1 MTIKSNLYPIEL
13 SVTLILSTRL
23 NIMRN
28 LKKEPPKFVTAP
40 MGNRKLFFIIISL
53 MLFVFHIW
61 PSLLAADDNKGRET
75 HYKRYDNSKE
85 HRNYDDHDR
94 RRIRKDDEGDE
105 TTGQTA
111 AWLLVAANLTIAF
124 SILIKGAN
132 RFLPLNPQTK
142 ISFKSFNQLQK
153 KHLMRFHY
161 VLNPV
166 ALGIAF
172 FHFLLSSCRSSTL
185 PEWGLIVVTVMV
197 SLGLILKFKLSP
209 KGMRKS
215 VYGLHTTSAS
225 FLIMILLLVVGHL
238 LVD

>member
-1 MTIKSNLYPIEL
+1 
-13 SVTLILSTRL
+13 
-23 NIMRN
+23 MRN
-28 LKKEPPKFVTAP
+28 LKKELPILVTAP
-40 MGNRKLFFIIISL
+40 IDNRKMFFIIISL
-53 MLFVFHIW
+53 MLFVFHVW
-61 PSLLAADDNKGRET
+61 PSLLAADDNKRHET

-85 HRNYDDHDR
+85 HDNYDDHDR
-94 RRIRKDDEGDE
+94 RLVKKDDEGNE

-124 SILIKGAN
+124 SILIKGTN
-132 RFLPLNPQTK
+132 RFLPLNPKTK
-142 ISFKSFNQLQK
+142 SSFKNFNMLQK

-172 FHFLLSSCRSSTL
+172 FHFLLSSCRSSPL
-185 PEWGLIVVTVMV
+185 PEWGLIMVTVMV
-197 SLGLILKFKLSP
+197 FLGLILKFKSSP

-215 VYGLHTTSAS
+215 VYRLHTTSAS

>member
-1 MTIKSNLYPIEL
+1 
-13 SVTLILSTRL
+13 
-23 NIMRN
+23 MRN
-28 LKKEPPKFVTAP
+28 LKKELPILVTAP
-40 MGNRKLFFIIISL
+40 MCYRKMFFIIISL
-53 MLFVFHIW
+53 MLFAFHFY
-61 PSLLAADDNKGRET
+61 PSVVAADDNKRRET

-94 RRIRKDDEGDE
+94 RRVKKDDEGNE

-132 RFLPLNPQTK
+132 RFLTLNPQTK
-142 ISFKSFNQLQK
+142 SSFKRFNQLQK

-161 VLNPV
+161 ILNPV

>member
-1 MTIKSNLYPIEL
+1 MTVMNSKNYAKIFFI
-13 SVTLILSTRL
+13 SVLLILSIFQVVPDL
-23 NIMRN
+23 VI
-28 LKKEPPKFVTAP
+28 
-40 MGNRKLFFIIISL
+40 
-53 MLFVFHIW
+53 
-61 PSLLAADDNKGRET
+61 ADDNKTKKR
-75 HYKRYDNSKE
+75 HYKQYENSKE

-94 RRIRKDDEGDE
+94 RWVKKDDKGNE

-111 AWLLVAANLTIAF
+111 AWLLAAANLTVAF
-124 SILIKGAN
+124 SILMKGAN
-132 RFLPLNPQTK
+132 RFLPLDPQTK
-142 ISFKSFNQLQK
+142 SSFKSFNQLQK

-172 FHFLLSSCRSSTL
+172 FHFLLSSCRSASL

-197 SLGLILKFKLSP
+197 FLGLILKFKLSP

-215 VYGLHTTSAS
+215 VYRLHTTSAS